1 MSLACLVTSVPHK
14 ERIGAVFVDGLARYF
29 VHHEEFSSVPHG
41 GGDSLA
47 ATFLAH
53 LLLGE
58 LRRDA
63 LAKSVASI
71 FAMLSAA
78 VERDLGEL
86 PLIREQN
93 ALEIAKPLPIEI
105 L

>member
-1 MSLACLVTSVPHK
+1 M
-14 ERIGAVFVDGLARYF
+14 
-29 VHHEEFSSVPHG
+29 
-41 GGDSLA
+41 
-47 ATFLAH
+47 
-53 LLLGE
+53 LLGE

>member
-1 MSLACLVTSVPHK
+1 MFPELHETFILRELIALERHGVDFHIYSLQYPRDPITIDEAIALSKDKTS
-14 ERIGAVFVDGLARYF
+14 Y
-29 VHHEEFSSVPHG
+29 
-41 GGDSLA
+41 
-47 ATFLAH
+47 
-53 LLLGE
+53 
-58 LRRDA
+58 
-63 LAKSVASI
+63 AKLISVASI